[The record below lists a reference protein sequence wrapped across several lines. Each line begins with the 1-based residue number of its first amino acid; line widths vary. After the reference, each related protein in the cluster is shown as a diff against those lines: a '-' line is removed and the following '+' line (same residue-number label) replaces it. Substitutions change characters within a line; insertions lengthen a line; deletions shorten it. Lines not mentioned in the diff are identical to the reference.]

1 MGRVR
6 AAFVLALVVGC
17 ARPAAP
23 ADDAALPAPSVA
35 DVAPANV
42 GSVDAARDAAD
53 AADPCPAAHD
63 PPAWSAPAIV
73 EPRTPLV
80 PRVVLDG
87 PTRARVEIDFEL
99 PAPRTAAIDLG
110 RRAGDTRATLD
121 GAPVGAARDGAPL
134 FVSARPLSAGKHRIV
149 LDVGYGKHVGK
160 LRAAGDLALGA
171 PGVRRRGLLSRT
183 FVSKVDGSTQTLVA
197 HLPRCVD
204 LAVPRPLVVALP
216 GWSNGPYTFGTSALL
231 DAADRHGFV
240 VVTPETRG
248 NVLYTGAAERGVL
261 EAIEVIAADVAIDRD
276 AIHLTGV
283 SMGGAGA
290 LQIGYHYPDRFAS
303 LVAYYGDSRYDRA
316 TYVGKILRT
325 EVEAARYSVLLFPEN
340 ARAMPVLLVHAKDDA
355 TSPFRESEQL
365 AKASAPLG
373 LDVTLVAPATGGHT
387 LETFEAHL
395 PEAVAQFVRA
405 RRVARP
411 PRVTFRTSS
420 ADYARAYWLEVVLAK
435 EGAFGAVD
443 ATLEGGKV
451 RVDRAEGLREI
462 RVDLAAAGLTSLV
475 VVGTPKVPV
484 VAL

>member
-1 MGRVR
+1 MR
-6 AAFVLALVVGC
+6 APILLVLVAGC

-23 ADDAALPAPSVA
+23 ADDAALPAPRPSTSSVA
-35 DVAPANV
+35 HDAGPEVAAF
-42 GSVDAARDAAD
+42 VDAAV
-53 AADPCPAAHD
+53 DPCPGGND
-63 PPAWSAPAIV
+63 PAAWSAPAIV
-73 EPRTPLV
+73 EPRTALA

-87 PTRARVEIDFEL
+87 PTHARVELDFDL
-99 PAPRTAAIDLG
+99 PAARTAAIDLG

-121 GAPVGAARDGAPL
+121 GAPLGVARDGAPL
-134 FVSARPLSAGKHRIV
+134 FFPPRPFTAGKHRIV
-149 LDVGYGKHVGK
+149 LDVTYGKHVGK

-171 PGVRRRGLLSRT
+171 AGVRRRGLLART
-183 FVSKVDGSTQTLVA
+183 FTSKVDGSTQTLVA
-197 HLPRCVD
+197 YLPRCVD
-204 LAVPRPLVVALP
+204 LAKPHPLVVALP
-216 GWSNGPYTFGTSALL
+216 GWSNGPFTFGTSGLL
-231 DAADRHGFV
+231 AAADRHGFV
-240 VVTPETRG
+240 VLVPETRG

-261 EAIEVIAADVAIDRD
+261 EAIEVLAADVAIDRD

-290 LQIGYHYPDRFAS
+290 LQIGYHHPDRFAS
-303 LVAYYGDSRYDRA
+303 IAAYYGDSRYDRA

-325 EVEAARYSVLLFPEN
+325 QAEADRYSVLLFPEN
-340 ARAMPVLLVHAKDDA
+340 ARALPVLLVHAKDDA
-355 TSPFRESEQL
+355 VSPFRESEQL

-395 PEAVAQFVRA
+395 AEAVAQFVRA

-435 EGAFGAVD
+435 EGAFGTVD
-443 ATLEGGKV
+443 ATLEEGGKV

-462 RVDLAAAGLTSLV
+462 RVDLAAAGLASLV
-475 VVGTPKVPV
+475 VDGAPKVPV
-484 VAL
+484 VAR